1 MEIRHTNL
9 LKHLEKMKP
18 NPDRRD
24 RDYSCLYHQDHGH
37 FTQECNLLKDDIQA
51 RNGYLREFVEKN
63 DKQKDK

>member
-37 FTQECNLLKDDIQA
+37 FTRECNLLKDDIQA